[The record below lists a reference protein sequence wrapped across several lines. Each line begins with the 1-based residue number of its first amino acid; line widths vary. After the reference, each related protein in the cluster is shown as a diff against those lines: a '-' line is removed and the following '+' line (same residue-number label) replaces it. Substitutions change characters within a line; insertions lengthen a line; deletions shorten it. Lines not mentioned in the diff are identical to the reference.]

1 MPRRRSGFSVS
12 ERDIFVNCSD
22 HSGVNPLGNPTG
34 PQFWQPHRCS
44 RSSSGHL
51 SLRCSCGTDIELW
64 RSQLAE
70 RIYLNCRK
78 CAPVE
83 GKWAMTRDNSAHA
96 RVYKARKGKLKYLRT
111 GEMQSYLSMVARC
124 NCKTNHAYEN
134 YGGRGVRVC
143 ERWMSGSHGQA
154 SRISAPIWDRVRL
167 EKRWTAKIHRDTTN
181 QPTAVGLTLKPR
193 HKIAAVCCIRMVT
206 NQN

>member
-1 MPRRRSGFSVS
+1 MAILPGHSFGSLIVVREVRP
-12 ERDIFVNCSD
+12 DIFLC
-22 HSGVNPLGNPTG
+22 
-34 PQFWQPHRCS
+34 
-44 RSSSGHL
+44 
-51 SLRCSCGTDIELW
+51 RCSCGTDIELW

-124 NCKTNHAYEN
+124 SCKTNHAYEN

-143 ERWMSGSHGQA
+143 ERWMSGSHGQGFKNFCA
-154 SRISAPIWDRVRL
+154 DMGPRPLGKTLDRKNPQGHYEPTNCRWADAETQTQNRRCMLYPDGDEPELEGFRAMERRL
-167 EKRWTAKIHRDTTN
+167 AEETELEY
-181 QPTAVGLTLKPR
+181 VY
-193 HKIAAVCCIRMVT
+193 
-206 NQN
+206 